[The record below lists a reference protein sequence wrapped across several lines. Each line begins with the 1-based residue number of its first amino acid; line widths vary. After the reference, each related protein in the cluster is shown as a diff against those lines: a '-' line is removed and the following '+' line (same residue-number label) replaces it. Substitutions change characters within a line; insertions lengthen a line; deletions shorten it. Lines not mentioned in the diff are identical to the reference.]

1 VGCGGDSGW
10 PLPWVIFRGC
20 GHEPGV
26 LVAVLYLPRGVRNAL
41 LARFRTDFGVTTVAF
56 SEAGSG
62 TSDMTE
68 TLEPTA
74 VQIRSLSA
82 EIEDV
87 RSRYTVQLRIPPRR
101 GGQGV
106 LEEIPALPS
115 VERVSMAGLGEVE

>member
-1 VGCGGDSGW
+1 
-10 PLPWVIFRGC
+10 
-20 GHEPGV
+20 V
-26 LVAVLYLPRGVRNAL
+26 LVAVLYVPRGVRNAL

-62 TSDMTE
+62 TSDVTE

-74 VQIRSLSA
+74 VQIRSLSV

-106 LEEIPALPS
+106 FEEIPALPS